1 MFVALKFLFS
11 IFDLQCSNF
20 REQNLILPVQSQKK
34 PTKFTFL
41 KTKTKFGR
49 QITLS
54 SEALHNRQS
63 EAISVF
69 IDVFRRG
76 GKSSTSNFGNTFK
89 PKFNSLLNIDRAE
102 V

>member
-54 SEALHNRQS
+54 SEALHTIRSDKLTYQFGS
-63 EAISVF
+63 GTWAQA
-69 IDVFRRG
+69 
-76 GKSSTSNFGNTFK
+76 SNAG
-89 PKFNSLLNIDRAE
+89 
-102 V
+102 